1 MTQDKA
7 DSLAEFAEDLGI
19 VNWSIA
25 DYHPHGLPTRKVLS
39 FQFDGVADLVR
50 LRRRIPGN
58 VLEGT
63 RTVIDTDAD
72 RVTIY

>member
-7 DSLAEFAEDLGI
+7 DSLAEYAEDFGL

-25 DYHPHGLPTRKVLS
+25 DYHPHGLPTRKVIAFS
-39 FQFDGVADLVR
+39 FQGVADLVR
-50 LRRRIPGN
+50 LRRKAPPQL
-58 VLEGT
+58 LEGT
-63 RTVIDTDAD
+63 RTVIDTDKD

>member
-7 DSLAEFAEDLGI
+7 DSLAEYAEDFGL

-25 DYHPHGLPTRKVLS
+25 DYHPHGLPTRKVIAFS
-39 FQFDGVADLVR
+39 FQGVSDLVR
-50 LRRRIPGN
+50 LRRKAPPQL
-58 VLEGT
+58 LEGT
-63 RTVIDTDAD
+63 RTVIDTDQD

>member
-7 DSLAEFAEDLGI
+7 DSLAEYAEDFGL

-25 DYHPHGLPTRKVLS
+25 DYHPHGLPTKKVISFS
-39 FQFDGVADLVR
+39 FQGVSDLVR
-50 LRRRIPGN
+50 LRRKAPPQL
-58 VLEGT
+58 LEGT
-63 RTVIDTDAD
+63 RTVIDTDKD